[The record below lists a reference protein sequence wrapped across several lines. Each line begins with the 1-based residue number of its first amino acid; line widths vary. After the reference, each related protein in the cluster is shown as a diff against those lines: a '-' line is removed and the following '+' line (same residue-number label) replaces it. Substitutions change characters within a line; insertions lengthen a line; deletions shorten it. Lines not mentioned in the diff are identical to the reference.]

1 MQTDTIWAYE
11 VENNDFIVIDGEVM
25 GYVYSKED
33 VTDNEGRDWIH
44 LDTVDDDGEHTTIP
58 VGAFES
64 VTIVASWE
72 DPDED
77 E

>member
-1 MQTDTIWAYE
+1 MQTDTIWAHE
-11 VENNDFIVIDGEVM
+11 VENNDHIVIDGEVV
-25 GYVYSKED
+25 GYVYMKED
-33 VTDNEGRDWIH
+33 EGDGI
-44 LDTVDDDGEHTTIP
+44 LFDVVDDDGDHTQYP
-58 VGAFES
+58 FGPFEP